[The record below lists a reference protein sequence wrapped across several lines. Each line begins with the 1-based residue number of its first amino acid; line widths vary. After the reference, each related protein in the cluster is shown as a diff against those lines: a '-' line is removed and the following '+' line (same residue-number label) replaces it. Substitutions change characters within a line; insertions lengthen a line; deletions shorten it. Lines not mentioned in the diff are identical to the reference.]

1 MITVGGPQDF
11 ASIQNPDFFDYQAE
25 QKYASYNDG
34 FAADVQQQIDL
45 AVSYFYILLIQKK
58 GILLNHDTDRN
69 GAMWSSINFP
79 FTGGTCLPFIK
90 DG

>member
-45 AVSYFYILLIQKK
+45 AVSYFYILLIH
-58 GILLNHDTDRN
+58 I
-69 GAMWSSINFP
+69 
-79 FTGGTCLPFIK
+79 
-90 DG
+90 